1 MSQSILDLSHLP
13 KIVNDV
19 YLEDLFKRKERFIIL
34 FGGSGSGKSV
44 AVAQMLLLKM
54 IKYGTCILGVREVG
68 KTIKNS
74 MKRNLDGQ
82 VRHMNL
88 SPFFTV
94 NENEIKCNNGA
105 FFIFSGLDDENK
117 LKSIADVDIVWIE
130 EATET
135 REEAFKEINRRLR
148 GGSRQKQIIMTLNP
162 DDYDHYIRRYFF
174 AQGVDPDTGIDYEDM
189 YKIYRDK
196 AFTMH
201 TTYKDNRFLDDNYI
215 EQMENEVD
223 EHHKEIYTA
232 GNWHQRSGKNVF
244 DSSMILKEQIP
255 IKYSAYDRVMIGVD
269 FGWNHA
275 STCIVVGFNLKTPNI
290 LYIVD
295 ELYLKKHTT
304 EQFIDQIMTN
314 IDWYGRVLNC
324 DSAEPDRIK
333 TMNNAGMLA
342 VPVKKFNGSKRF
354 SLDWLRKRRIVCSYK
369 APHSYT
375 ELKNYKW
382 KINARGI
389 PTDEPDEKDDDC
401 IAGMRY
407 AILSFARD
415 NNFFDNSS
423 KNCGV
428 IGVEELNKIDSDLNK
443 VYSDS
448 IFSEY

>member
-1 MSQSILDLSHLP
+1 MSQNILDLSNLP
-13 KIVNDV
+13 KVVNDI
-19 YLEDLFKRKERFIIL
+19 YLEKLFKRRERFIIL

-44 AVAQMLLLKM
+44 AVAQMLLLRM
-54 IKYGTCILGVREVG
+54 IKYGTCVLGVREVG

-82 VRHMNL
+82 IRRMNL

-117 LKSIADVDIVWIE
+117 LKSIADVDIVWVE

-148 GGSRQKQIIMTLNP
+148 GGSREKQIIMTLNP

-174 AQGVDPDTGIDYEDM
+174 AQGTDPDTGLDYEDM

-196 AFTMH
+196 AFIMH
-201 TTYKDNRFLDDNYI
+201 TTYKDNKFLDDSYI

-223 EHHKEIYTA
+223 DHHREIYTN

-244 DSSMILKEQIP
+244 DGKMIKKEKIP
-255 IKYSAYDRVMIGVD
+255 TKYHAYDRVFIGID

-275 STCIVVGFNLKTPNI
+275 STCIVVGINLKTPNI
-290 LYIVD
+290 LYVVD
-295 ELYLKKHTT
+295 ELYLKKRTT
-304 EQFIDQIMTN
+304 EEFVDQIMTH
-314 IDWYGRVLNC
+314 IDWYGRVFNC

-333 TMNNAGMLA
+333 IMTNAGMLA
-342 VPVKKFNGSKRF
+342 IAVKKFPGSKKF
-354 SLDWLRKRRIVCSYK
+354 ALDWLRKRHIVCSYK
-369 APHSYT
+369 APNTYR
-375 ELKNYKW
+375 ELKGYRW
-382 KINARGI
+382 KLDARGI
-389 PTDEPDEKDDDC
+389 PTDEPEDKDDDC

-407 AILSFARD
+407 AILDFARN
-415 NNFFDNSS
+415 NNFFDNNS

-428 IGVEELNKIDSDLNK
+428 ITSMELNNIDETLKNN
-443 VYSDS
+443 YSDD
-448 IFSEY
+448 ILSEY